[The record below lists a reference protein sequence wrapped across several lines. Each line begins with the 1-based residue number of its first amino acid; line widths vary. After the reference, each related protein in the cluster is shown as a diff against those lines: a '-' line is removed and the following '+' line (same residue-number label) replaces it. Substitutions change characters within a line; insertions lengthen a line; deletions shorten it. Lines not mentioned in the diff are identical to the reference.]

1 MEVSTS
7 QAGEIHVVQV
17 VGDVTPADVLPLAQE
32 IQKVLNDKGLNIVL
46 DLERVGPMCGAAVD
60 AVRELA
66 RKLGGVG
73 GALVLA
79 GASPEDFGGQHA
91 NLKGDPNVILADS
104 RGHGMSLLLNR
115 ISVRGELLGYIRDS
129 LATTYTSPSGP
140 EQPVVCRFVK
150 HLQNFL
156 VYALEPPYDGSLKRG
171 MTLRFTMT
179 GCGEEGTQTV
189 SYDGLIYK
197 FATLKDQTPCLVIK
211 VPDLLEV
218 EEDRREDPRIQ
229 VQIQVQFY
237 DKASPDRRGYGTV
250 TDLSENGLK
259 FTTNAFN
266 FREGQLVMVEPDFKR
281 FKLKEPIQVEVL
293 HISHEGGGMKIGG
306 RFDFINSADQQQISR
321 MVLDTSKW

>member
-17 VGDVTPADVLPLAQE
+17 VGDVTPADVMPLAQE
-32 IQKVLNDKGLNIVL
+32 IQRVLNAKGLNIVL
-46 DLERVGPMCGAAVD
+46 DLERVGPMCAAAVD

-79 GASPEDFGGQHA
+79 GAAPEDFGGRHEVLRA
-91 NLKGDPNVILADS
+91 DPNVILADS

-129 LATTYTSPSGP
+129 LATTYTTPMNP
-140 EQPVVCRFVK
+140 QQPVVCRFVK

-156 VYALEPPYDGSLKRG
+156 VYALEPPYDGSLQRG

-179 GCGEEGTQTV
+179 GCGEDGTRTV

-211 VPDLLEV
+211 VPDLLEI

-229 VQIQVQFY
+229 VQLQVQFY
-237 DKASPDRRGYGTV
+237 ERNSPDRRGYGTV
-250 TDLSENGLK
+250 TDLSENGMS
-259 FTTNAFN
+259 FQTNAFN
-266 FREGQLVMVEPDFKR
+266 FREGQLISVEPDFKR
-281 FKLKEPIQVEVL
+281 FKLKEPIQLEVVHL
-293 HISHEGGGMKIGG
+293 SHVPGGIKVGG
-306 RFDFINSADQQQISR
+306 RFDYVNSADQQAISR

>member
-1 MEVSTS
+1 MEISTS

-17 VGDVTPADVLPLAQE
+17 VGDVTPGDVMPLAQE
-32 IQKVLNDKGLNIVL
+32 IQKVLNAKGLNIVL
-46 DLERVGPMCGAAVD
+46 DLERGGPLCGAAVD

-66 RKLGGVG
+66 RKLSGVG

-79 GASPEDFGGQHA
+79 GGAAEHFGGQHEA
-91 NLKGDPNVILADS
+91 LRADPNLILADS

-129 LATTYTSPSGP
+129 LATMYTSPANP
-140 EQPVVCRFVK
+140 DTPVVCRFVK

-156 VYALEPPYDGSLKRG
+156 VYALEPPYDGSLQRG

-179 GCGEEGTQTV
+179 GCGEDGTRTV

-197 FATLKDQTPCLVIK
+197 FATLKDSTPCLMIK
-211 VPDLLEV
+211 VPDLLEI

-237 DKASPDRRGYGTV
+237 EKASPDRRGYGTV
-250 TDLSENGLK
+250 TDLSENGLR
-259 FTTNAFN
+259 FTTNAFS
-266 FREGQLVMVEPDFKR
+266 FREGQLVMVEPEFKR
-281 FKLKEPIQVEVL
+281 FKLKEPIRLEVL
-293 HISHEGGGMKIGG
+293 HIRQESGGFQVGG
-306 RFDFINSADQQQISR
+306 RFDFINSADQQSISR
-321 MVLDTSKW
+321 LVLDTSKW

>member
-1 MEVSTS
+1 MEVSAS

-17 VGDVTPADVLPLAQE
+17 IGDVTPADVMPLAQA
-32 IQKVLNDKGLNIVL
+32 IQSVLNAKGLNIVL
-46 DLERVGPMCGAAVD
+46 DLERVGPMCDAAVG
-60 AVRELA
+60 AIRELA

-79 GASPEDFGGQHA
+79 GADSEDFGGHFEA
-91 NLKGDPNVILADS
+91 LKADPNLIMADS

-129 LATTYTSPSGP
+129 LATTYTSPANP
-140 EQPVVCRFVK
+140 DVPVVCRFVK

-156 VYALEPPYDGSLKRG
+156 VYALEPPYDGTLKRG
-171 MTLRFTMT
+171 MSLRFTMS

-211 VPDLLEV
+211 VPDLLEI

-229 VQIQVQFY
+229 VQFQLQFY
-237 DKASPDRRGYGTV
+237 DRASPDRRGYGTV
-250 TDLSENGLK
+250 TDLSENGLS

-266 FREGQLVMVEPDFKR
+266 HREGQLVVVEPDFKR
-281 FKLKEPIQVEVL
+281 FKLKEPIQLEIVYVANQA
-293 HISHEGGGMKIGG
+293 GTFKVGG
-306 RFDFINSADQQQISR
+306 RFDHINGSDQEAVSR

>member
-1 MEVSTS
+1 LEVSTS

-17 VGDVTPADVLPLAQE
+17 IGDVTPADVMPLAQE
-32 IQKVLNDKGLNIVL
+32 IQGVLNAKGLNIVL
-46 DLERVGPMCGAAVD
+46 DLERVGPMCDAAVG
-60 AVRELA
+60 AVQELA

-79 GASPEDFGGQHA
+79 GADSGDFGDHFA
-91 NLKGDPNVILADS
+91 TLKADPNLILADS

-129 LATTYTSPSGP
+129 LATTYVSPTSPQ
-140 EQPVVCRFVK
+140 QPVVCRFVK

-156 VYALEPPYDGSLKRG
+156 VYALEPPYDGSLQRG

-179 GCGEEGTQTV
+179 GCGEDGTRTV

-229 VQIQVQFY
+229 VQYQMQFY
-237 DKASPDRRGYGTV
+237 AKVSPDRRSYGTV
-250 TDLSENGLK
+250 VDISENGLS
-259 FTTNAFN
+259 FTANASDL
-266 FREGQLVMVEPDFKR
+266 REGQLVMVVPDFKR
-281 FKLKEPIQVEVL
+281 FKLKEPIQLEVTY
-293 HISHEGGGMKIGG
+293 IATQGGVVKIGG
-306 RFDFINSADQQQISR
+306 RFDYINAQDQNAISR